1 MSISKSIM
9 NCLAELAFT
18 IKKALGNLVGE
29 VLYFTESTIAMC
41 WSFHTNKKL
50 RICVLNRVNLI
61 KQMIKWTTG
70 EQDLLTKPQDFGPAD
85 LTVDS
90 VWQSGFV
97 LISV

>member
-29 VLYFTESTIAMC
+29 VLYFTDSTIAMC

-50 RICVLNRVNLI
+50 QICVLNRVNLI
-61 KQMIKWTTG
+61 NQTNDQMDNWRTRSAYKTTR
-70 EQDLLTKPQDFGPAD
+70 FW
-85 LTVDS
+85 S
-90 VWQSGFV
+90 C
-97 LISV
+97 

>member
-1 MSISKSIM
+1 M

-29 VLYFTESTIAMC
+29 VLYFTDSTIAMC
-41 WSFHTNKKL
+41 WSFHTNKKF
-50 RICVLNRVNLI
+50 RIYVLNRVNLI
-61 KQMIKWTTG
+61 RQMIKWTTG
-70 EQDLLTKPQDFGPAD
+70 EEDLLAKPQDLGPAHF
-85 LTVDS
+85 TVDS